1 MKKTAN
7 GLVIREVAT
16 GESDKLIT
24 VLTENEGKL
33 VISAKGARSI
43 KSKNGA
49 LCRLFTYANFEYYE
63 KSGRYWLASGEVI
76 DSFFGITDSIE
87 GLSLAAYIVDVA
99 NEVSGENLADEI
111 LLRATLNTLYAIQ
124 KGLRPLPV
132 IKGAYEFFV
141 SAHSGFAPDLS
152 ACERCGGKLDEGFCL
167 DVMNGALLCSEC
179 ISHKRLTE
187 FDELPEFDRFA
198 TRNVL
203 LPLTNEVA
211 RAIDFVIRADVKRLF
226 SFNLT
231 NEEDRS
237 LFSRAGEI
245 YIKNHLERGFDT
257 LDFYHSVTEQ

>member
-33 VISAKGARSI
+33 VISAKGVRSL

-49 LCRLFTYANFEYYE
+49 LCRLFTYANLEYYE
-63 KSGRYWLASGEVI
+63 KNGHYWLASGEVL
-76 DSFFGITDSIE
+76 DSFFGISNDIE
-87 GLSLAAYIVDVA
+87 AVALASYVVDVA
-99 NEVSGENLADEI
+99 NEVSGENFSDEV

-124 KGLRPLPV
+124 KKLRPFDI

-141 SAHSGFAPDLS
+141 AAHSGFSPDLS
-152 ACERCGGKLDEGFCL
+152 HCGRCGEEMSDGFYL
-167 DVMNGALLCSEC
+167 DVMNGSLLCSDC
-179 ISHKRLTE
+179 ITLKKITE
-187 FDELPEFDRFA
+187 FDELPDVDRFA

-203 LPLTNEVA
+203 LPLTNEVV

-226 SFNLT
+226 SFNLI
-231 NEEDRS
+231 NEEDRA
-237 LFSRAGEI
+237 LFSRAGEV

-257 LDFYHSVTEQ
+257 LDFYHSVTKL

>member
-24 VLTENEGKL
+24 VLTESAGKL
-33 VISAKGARSI
+33 VISAKGVRSL

-63 KSGRYWLASGEVI
+63 KNGHYWLASGEVL
-76 DSFFGITDSIE
+76 DSFFGIANKIE
-87 GLSLAAYIVDVA
+87 TVALASYVVDVA
-99 NEVSGENLADEI
+99 NEVSGENFSDEM

-124 KGLRPLPV
+124 KELRPLDV
-132 IKGAYEFFV
+132 IKGAYEFF
-141 SAHSGFAPDLS
+141 SAAHSGFAPDLS
-152 ACERCGGKLDEGFCL
+152 HCERCEKAISDGFYL

-179 ISHKRLTE
+179 ISSKKLTE
-187 FDELPEFDRFA
+187 FDDLPEVDRFA

-203 LPLTNEVA
+203 LPLTNEVV
-211 RAIDFVIRADVKRLF
+211 RAIDFVIHADVKRLF

-231 NEEDRS
+231 KEEERL
-237 LFSRAGEI
+237 LFSHAGEV
-245 YIKNHLERGFDT
+245 YLKNHLERGFDT
-257 LDFYHSVTEQ
+257 LDFYHSVV